1 MPPPKSRGRH
11 DKAGDLSL
19 IPECRLLSKRP
30 EMLKRVQH
38 DVLRSI
44 DYGSLGSGPSF
55 RKSVGSAALGSGS
68 PFRELVGSTAA
79 RSLYFTPLCE
89 SREGLGVSS
98 DALVGE
104 DAQPGVVVQSA
115 INVPKSKLQ

>member
-1 MPPPKSRGRH
+1 
-11 DKAGDLSL
+11 
-19 IPECRLLSKRP
+19 
-30 EMLKRVQH
+30 MLKRVQH
-38 DVLRSI
+38 DVFRSI

-55 RKSVGSAALGSGS
+55 RKSVCSAALGSGS
-68 PFRELVGSTAA
+68 PFRELVGSAAMGSSPSFRKLVGSTAA